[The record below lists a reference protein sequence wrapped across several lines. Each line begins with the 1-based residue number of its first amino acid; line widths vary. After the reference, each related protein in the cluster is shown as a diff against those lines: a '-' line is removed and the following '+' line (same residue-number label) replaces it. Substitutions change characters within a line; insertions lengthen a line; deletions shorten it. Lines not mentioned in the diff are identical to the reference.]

1 MKTLVR
7 KALLVGSLSFGLL
20 AITAAPAHAD
30 QIAVDNGG
38 ILSGNNVQLG
48 VSAAI
53 PICGNGIGILG
64 LGLGFGQC
72 SANAVNDFSETN
84 TFSFISSSSDSDK
97 SDDKSDN
104 KSDDKSDS
112 DKSDSHSS
120 HSNKSNSDK
129 SDK

>member
-97 SDDKSDN
+97 SDDKSD
-104 KSDDKSDS
+104 S